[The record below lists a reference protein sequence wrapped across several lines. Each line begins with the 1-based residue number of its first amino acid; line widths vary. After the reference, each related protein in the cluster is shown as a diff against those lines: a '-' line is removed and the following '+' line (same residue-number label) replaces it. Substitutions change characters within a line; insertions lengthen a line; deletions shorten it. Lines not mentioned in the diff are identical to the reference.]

1 MELKFYK
8 CDKCGNILTFEK
20 NPGCPAKCCGELMRE
35 LVPGTTDGAKE
46 KHVPVCEV
54 EGNKVTVCVGSV
66 AHPMTEAHL
75 IEFIYLVTKNG
86 YVMKKALTPEDEP
99 KAVFT
104 LNDGDEVETVYE
116 YCNLH
121 GLWKA

>member
-8 CDKCGNILTFEK
+8 CDQCGNILLFEK
-20 NPGCPAKCCGELMRE
+20 HVGCPAKCCGELMRE
-35 LVPGTTDGAKE
+35 LIPGTTDGALE
-46 KHVPVCEV
+46 KHVPVYEV
-54 EGNKVTVCVGSV
+54 EGNKVTVNVGSV

-75 IEFIYLVTKNG
+75 IEFIYVTTKQG
-86 YVMKKALTPEDEP
+86 IVMKKSLTADDEP
-99 KAVFT
+99 MAVFA
-104 LNDGDEVETVYE
+104 LNEGDEVEAVYE